1 MLHIREYFKTRQDGA
16 RLYRTYSDEYMIQKV
31 GTEEIYLEAIDVEN
45 SENTY
50 TETDIPLEPEEQ
62 ATLDD
67 AMKMLNELGVPTDD

>member
-1 MLHIREYFKTRQDGA
+1 MLHIREYFKTRQDGI

-31 GTEEIYLEAIDVEN
+31 GTEETYLEAIDIEN

-62 ATLDD
+62 AALDD
-67 AMKMLNELGVPTDD
+67 AMKMLNELGVQIND